1 MREAVAEQAAAGG
14 TARGLVAQGGLAG
27 LALAMLLSSLGIS
40 IANVGLPALA
50 RAFDVPFREVQWV
63 VLAYL
68 LAITTLIVGVGRLG
82 DIVGRRRLLLLGIAL
97 FTAGSAAS
105 AAASGLWMLVAARA
119 VQGLGAAA
127 MMALATA
134 FVGDA
139 VPRERIG
146 RAMGLMGT
154 TSAVGTALGPAL
166 GGLLI
171 AAFGW
176 PAIFLVTVPPGL
188 VAFLLVQ
195 RCLPADRVE
204 TQLESQLELGR
215 GAGRGSFDGP
225 GTLILALTL
234 AAYALAMTGG
244 RGGFGWSDLTL
255 LLAAAGGSW
264 LFLAVESRTASP
276 LLRLEMLRDRTLRGR
291 LAMSMLVA
299 TVLMATLVV
308 GPFHLARALGLE
320 AAAVGMVMSAGP
332 LVAALAGV
340 PAGRVVDRFGA
351 AGMTVVGLGAVAGGC
366 VLLALLPATLGVAG
380 YVGPLVVVTAGYAL
394 FQTANN
400 TAVMADVEKD
410 RRGVVSGV
418 LNLSRNLGLITGAS
432 VMGTLFTLGVG
443 TEVAVAAPE
452 AVAAGTRTTFAVA
465 AGLIAVALLLA
476 VRTAG
481 RR

>member
-1 MREAVAEQAAAGG
+1 MREAVAEQAAGG

-82 DIVGRRRLLLLGIAL
+82 DIVGRRRLLLAGIAL

-139 VPRERIG
+139 VPKERIG

-154 TSAVGTALGPAL
+154 TSAVGTALGPTL

-176 PAIFLVTVPPGL
+176 PAIFLVTVPPG
-188 VAFLLVQ
+188 VAAFLLVR
-195 RCLPADRVE
+195 RCLPADRGVE
-204 TQLESQLELGR
+204 TAG
-215 GAGRGSFDGP
+215 GAGRGSFDFP

-234 AAYALAMTGG
+234 GTYALAMTGG

-255 LLAAAGGSW
+255 VLAAAGGAG
-264 LFLAVESRTASP
+264 LFLAVEARTASP

-291 LAMSMLVA
+291 LTMSMLVA

-320 AAAVGMVMSAGP
+320 TGMVGVAMSAGP
-332 LVAALAGV
+332 LVSALTGV

-351 AGMTVVGLGAVAGGC
+351 AGMTVVGLGAVTGGC

>member
-1 MREAVAEQAAAGG
+1 MREAVAEQAAAAAGG
-14 TARGLVAQGGLAG
+14 PARGLVAQGGLAG
-27 LALAMLLSSLGIS
+27 LALAMLLSSLGTS

-50 RAFDVPFREVQWV
+50 LAFDVPFREVQWV

-82 DIVGRRRLLLLGIAL
+82 DIVGRRRLLLAGIAL

-105 AAASGLWMLVAARA
+105 AAASSLWMLVAARA

-139 VPRERIG
+139 VPKERIG

-154 TSAVGTALGPAL
+154 TSAVGTALGPTL

-176 PAIFLVTVPPGL
+176 PAIFLVTVPPG
-188 VAFLLVQ
+188 VAAFLLVR
-195 RCLPADRVE
+195 RCLPADRRVE
-204 TQLESQLELGR
+204 TAG

-234 AAYALAMTGG
+234 GTYALAMTGG

-255 LLAAAGGSW
+255 LLAAAGGAG

-291 LAMSMLVA
+291 LTMSMLVA

-308 GPFHLARALGLE
+308 GPFHLARALGLG

-332 LVAALAGV
+332 LVAALTGV
-340 PAGRVVDRFGA
+340 PAGRLVDRFGA

-452 AVAAGTRTTFAVA
+452 AVAAGTQTTFAVA

>member
-1 MREAVAEQAAAGG
+1 MRQAVAQEGGAAADVAGG
-14 TARGLVAQGGLAG
+14 AAGRTAGGGLAG

-50 RAFDVPFREVQWV
+50 RSFDVPFREVQWV

-68 LAITTLIVGVGRLG
+68 LAITTLIVGVGRLS
-82 DIVGRRRLLLLGIAL
+82 DIVGRRRLLLAGIGL
-97 FTAGSAAS
+97 FTAASAAS
-105 AAASGLWMLVAARA
+105 AAASDLWMLVAARA

-139 VPRERIG
+139 VPKERIG

-154 TSAVGTALGPAL
+154 TSAIGTALGPTL

-188 VAFLLVQ
+188 VAFLLV
-195 RCLPADRVE
+195 RRYLPAGRVE
-204 TQLESQLELGR
+204 TA
-215 GAGRGSFDGP
+215 AGGVERARESFDIP
-225 GTLILALTL
+225 GMLILALTL
-234 AAYALAMTGG
+234 GTYALAMTGG
-244 RGGFGWSDLTL
+244 RGGFGWSDMAL
-255 LLAAAGGSW
+255 LLAAAGGAW

-276 LLRLEMLRDRTLRGR
+276 LLRLEMLRDRTLCGR

-320 AAAVGMVMSAGP
+320 TGMVGLAMSAGP
-332 LVAALAGV
+332 LVSAMTGV
-340 PAGRVVDRFGA
+340 PAGRFVDRFGA
-351 AGMTVVGLGAVAGGC
+351 ARMTILGLGATTVGC

-380 YVGPLVVVTAGYAL
+380 YVGPLVAVTAGYAL

-432 VMGTLFTLGVG
+432 VMGMVFTLGVG
-443 TEVAVAAPE
+443 AEVAAAAPD

-465 AGLIAVALLLA
+465 AGLIGVALVLA
-476 VRTAG
+476 TRM
-481 RR
+481 RRR

>member
-1 MREAVAEQAAAGG
+1 MREAVAEQAAGG

-50 RAFDVPFREVQWV
+50 LAFDVPFREVQWV

-82 DIVGRRRLLLLGIAL
+82 DIVGRRRLLLAGIAL

-139 VPRERIG
+139 VPKERIG

-154 TSAVGTALGPAL
+154 TSAVGTALGPTL

-176 PAIFLVTVPPGL
+176 PAIFLVTVPPG
-188 VAFLLVQ
+188 VAAFLLVR
-195 RCLPADRVE
+195 RCLPADRGVE
-204 TQLESQLELGR
+204 TAG
-215 GAGRGSFDGP
+215 GAGRGSFDFP

-234 AAYALAMTGG
+234 GTYALAMTGG

-255 LLAAAGGSW
+255 VLAAAGGAG

-291 LAMSMLVA
+291 LTMSMLVA

-320 AAAVGMVMSAGP
+320 TGMVGLAMSAGP
-332 LVAALAGV
+332 LVSALTGV

-351 AGMTVVGLGAVAGGC
+351 ARMTILGLGATTGGC

-465 AGLIAVALLLA
+465 AGLIAVALVLA

>member
-1 MREAVAEQAAAGG
+1 MREAVAEQAAKAAGG

-50 RAFDVPFREVQWV
+50 LAFDAPFREVQWV

-82 DIVGRRRLLLLGIAL
+82 DIVGRRRLLLAGIAL
-97 FTAGSAAS
+97 FTVGSAAS

-139 VPRERIG
+139 VPKERIG

-154 TSAVGTALGPAL
+154 TSAVGTALGPTL

-176 PAIFLVTVPPGL
+176 PAIFLVTVPPG
-188 VAFLLVQ
+188 VAAFLLVR

-204 TQLESQLELGR
+204 TAG

-234 AAYALAMTGG
+234 GIYALAMTGG

-255 LLAAAGGSW
+255 LLAAAGGAG
-264 LFLAVESRTASP
+264 LFLAVEARTASP

-291 LAMSMLVA
+291 LTMSMLVA

-320 AAAVGMVMSAGP
+320 AGMVGVAMSAGP
-332 LVAALAGV
+332 LVSALTGV
-340 PAGRVVDRFGA
+340 PAGRLVDRFGA
-351 AGMTVVGLGAVAGGC
+351 ARMTILGLSATTGGC
-366 VLLALLPATLGVAG
+366 VLLALLPATFGVAG

-452 AVAAGTRTTFAVA
+452 AVAAGTRTTFAVS

>member
-204 TQLESQLELGR
+204 TQLESQLESGR